1 MSLAMIVAATN
12 ASALADRSF
21 VLVLLLVLGLI
32 AAASLLR
39 VTLDRRRQI
48 RRRLLASIPS
58 GSLKG

>member
-12 ASALADRSF
+12 ESALADRSF

-32 AAASLLR
+32 AAASLLG

-48 RRRLLASIPS
+48 RRRLLASIPP
-58 GSLKG
+58 GSRKG